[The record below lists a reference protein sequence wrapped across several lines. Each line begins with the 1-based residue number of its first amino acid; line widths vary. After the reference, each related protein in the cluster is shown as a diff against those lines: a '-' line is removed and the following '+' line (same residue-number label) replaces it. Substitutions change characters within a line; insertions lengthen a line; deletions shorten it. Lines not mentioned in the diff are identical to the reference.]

1 MLGMLIAIPAAIIC
15 LALPI
20 IIIVLIINAVKKSKE
35 EGKSESFENV
45 IKTIY
50 LYILLIIFLCMIIVG
65 IIGTVESFLDLYLP
79 NAEFEEGVRG
89 LNDQNRLKI
98 DIITY
103 IAVFAVSMPMFI
115 IHNKKVKMNKL
126 DENKV

>member
-1 MLGMLIAIPAAIIC
+1 MLGMLIAIPIAIIC

-20 IIIVLIINAVKKSKE
+20 IILVLIINAVKKNRE

-45 IKTIY
+45 IRTIY

-65 IIGTVESFLDLYLP
+65 IIGTVESLLDLYLP

-98 DIITY
+98 DIFTY
-103 IAVFAVSMPMFI
+103 ISVFAVSIPMFI
-115 IHNKKVKMNKL
+115 VHNKKVKLNKSKE
-126 DENKV
+126 D